1 MIERCSAIIYYMFM
15 RQFCTTERTS
25 ACRFGQRPALLF
37 LGDLNSE
44 SAASQTMDSEH
55 TSSVVDRRLL
65 LKSCLLRQGRTL
77 AQLHSC
83 KAVFFALLV
92 CCKTP
97 HCGIADQ
104 LEKRYGQS
112 ATNCRAEVTIIG
124 FLPLRDSVC
133 VCVQV
138 YNYQL
143 KPCLPAQQ
151 MTGSVSAAHPDWARC
166 APFRWRLGSFRWQFE
181 VSMRQ
186 INKMLT
192 AGIKMGK
199 NIEEPTVVSHCKN
212 PVRAKLWIRLS
223 TCLTAKPGSQVGAT
237 HRPDKQQKTCSPL

>member
-1 MIERCSAIIYYMFM
+1 M

-133 VCVQV
+133 VCASI
-138 YNYQL
+138 QL
-143 KPCLPAQQ
+143 SAKAL
-151 MTGSVSAAHPDWARC
+151 SVRPTDDRQRFRC
-166 APFRWRLGSFRWQFE
+166 APRLGQVCPIPLAAR
-181 VSMRQ
+181 
-186 INKMLT
+186 
-192 AGIKMGK
+192 
-199 NIEEPTVVSHCKN
+199 
-212 PVRAKLWIRLS
+212 KL
-223 TCLTAKPGSQVGAT
+223 
-237 HRPDKQQKTCSPL
+237 PLAV

>member
-1 MIERCSAIIYYMFM
+1 MPAE
-15 RQFCTTERTS
+15 T
-25 ACRFGQRPALLF
+25 RPDTGATALLQGGV
-37 LGDLNSE
+37 LCP
-44 SAASQTMDSEH
+44 
-55 TSSVVDRRLL
+55 
-65 LKSCLLRQGRTL
+65 SCLLQNT
-77 AQLHSC
+77 
-83 KAVFFALLV
+83 ALW
-92 CCKTP
+92 
-97 HCGIADQ
+97 
-104 LEKRYGQS
+104 
-112 ATNCRAEVTIIG
+112 NCRSVREALWSVCHKLQSRSYHNRFSTFE
-124 FLPLRDSVC
+124 RQCVC